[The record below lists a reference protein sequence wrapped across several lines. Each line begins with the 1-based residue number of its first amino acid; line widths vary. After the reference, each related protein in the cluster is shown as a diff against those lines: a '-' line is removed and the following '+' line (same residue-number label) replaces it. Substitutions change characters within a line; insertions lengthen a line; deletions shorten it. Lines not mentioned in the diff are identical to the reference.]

1 MRRILVPALAAMAL
15 CAATPAASAAEP
27 FSPVRFRAELAAA
40 DIAPVGPMRRDPLE
54 GFNRR
59 MFAFNAWLV
68 REVMNPV
75 AVALDRATPQPVKTA
90 GNNVYQNLVEAE
102 FVLTNLM
109 VGQPREAGISTLRF
123 GINTTA
129 GVLGLWDPAA
139 RLGLQRTEV
148 EFTEAVCGM
157 GLRPGPYIVFPV
169 VGPTTI
175 VSAASLTAFLGLEWW
190 ALTHVSMMLA
200 NGHLL
205 LDASVG
211 AATLRYSMDL
221 PEGDDAYAAQRK
233 DYRDYLVKHCKV
245 GAPAAG
251 PTPAVL

>member
-1 MRRILVPALAAMAL
+1 MKTGMGAALAAAAL
-15 CAATPAASAAEP
+15 FAAFPAAAAEP
-27 FSPVRFRAELAAA
+27 YSPVRFRTELAAA

-54 GFNRR
+54 SFNRR
-59 MFAFNAWLV
+59 MFDFNAWLV
-68 REVMNPV
+68 RDVMNPV
-75 AVALDRATPQPVKTA
+75 AAALDTATPGPLRVAA
-90 GNNVYQNLVEAE
+90 GNVYQNLVEVE

-109 VGQPREAGISTLRF
+109 VGQPREAGVSTLRF

-129 GVLGLWDPAA
+129 GLLGLWDPAS

-175 VSAASLTAFLGLEWW
+175 VSAATLTAFLGLEWW
-190 ALTHVSMMLA
+190 ALTHVSMVLA

-205 LDASVG
+205 LDAAVG
-211 AATLRYSMDL
+211 AATLRYSMDV
-221 PEGDDAYAAQRK
+221 PAGDDAYAAQRR
-233 DYRDYLVKHCKV
+233 DYRDYLVKHCKG

-251 PTPAVL
+251 PAPAAL